1 MAHLAIHQSSS
12 KQIFARSE
20 KTPLYAGILTYEYQQ
35 SVGKIPRGEPICGCD
50 VDGYRPDTLGGEI
63 GAKAHFYP
71 SLLPHLR
78 PTCVSEASPCLHSR
92 KYFDLNKSRQSRNGS
107 Y

>member
-1 MAHLAIHQSSS
+1 MAHLAIHQSRS

-50 VDGYRPDTLGGEI
+50 VDGYRPDTLGGGVEYGFRRPRDKAENELQVPLPKAETYQSLKCFSSDLI
-63 GAKAHFYP
+63 GRTKP
-71 SLLPHLR
+71 
-78 PTCVSEASPCLHSR
+78 
-92 KYFDLNKSRQSRNGS
+92 
-107 Y
+107 

>member
-50 VDGYRPDTLGGEI
+50 VDGYRPDTLEGGIEFVAASMFRKVSMRLGKLRFMVEI
-63 GAKAHFYP
+63 H
-71 SLLPHLR
+71 LLSRLLLR
-78 PTCVSEASPCLHSR
+78 NAGSCLP
-92 KYFDLNKSRQSRNGS
+92 KG
-107 Y
+107 

>member
-1 MAHLAIHQSSS
+1 MPQMAHLAIHQSSS

-50 VDGYRPDTLGGEI
+50 VDGYRPDTLEGGIDSEVV
-63 GAKAHFYP
+63 GL
-71 SLLPHLR
+71 SLQPLISSDN
-78 PTCVSEASPCLHSR
+78 VSLH
-92 KYFDLNKSRQSRNGS
+92 
-107 Y
+107 

>member
-1 MAHLAIHQSSS
+1 MAHLVIHQSSS

-50 VDGYRPDTLGGEI
+50 VDGYRPDTLGGGI
-63 GAKAHFYP
+63 GVGYFHQSTKSYN
-71 SLLPHLR
+71 
-78 PTCVSEASPCLHSR
+78 EYY
-92 KYFDLNKSRQSRNGS
+92 KYEEG
-107 Y
+107 

>member
-50 VDGYRPDTLGGEI
+50 VDGYRPDTLGGGIESETYWYVI
-63 GAKAHFYP
+63 AQVEGPENVAHKQ
-71 SLLPHLR
+71 
-78 PTCVSEASPCLHSR
+78 EA
-92 KYFDLNKSRQSRNGS
+92 YGNDFEG
-107 Y
+107 

>member
-1 MAHLAIHQSSS
+1 MAHLAIHQSRS

-50 VDGYRPDTLGGEI
+50 VDGYRPDTLEGWNWPASFSALWEPARG
-63 GAKAHFYP
+63 
-71 SLLPHLR
+71 
-78 PTCVSEASPCLHSR
+78 TCSS
-92 KYFDLNKSRQSRNGS
+92 
-107 Y
+107 

>member
-50 VDGYRPDTLGGEI
+50 VDGYRPDTLEGGINSEVV
-63 GAKAHFYP
+63 GL
-71 SLLPHLR
+71 SLQPLISSDN
-78 PTCVSEASPCLHSR
+78 VSLH
-92 KYFDLNKSRQSRNGS
+92 
-107 Y
+107 

>member
-50 VDGYRPDTLGGEI
+50 VDGYRPDTLEGGIDSEVV
-63 GAKAHFYP
+63 GL
-71 SLLPHLR
+71 SLQPLISSDN
-78 PTCVSEASPCLHSR
+78 VSLH
-92 KYFDLNKSRQSRNGS
+92 
-107 Y
+107 